1 MVEIC
6 CENNMIFIDVATILK
21 IFHETTYI
29 QFNHFTCTIHAFTYM
44 PSLANHFSREFV
56 LNDFHHTILV

>member
-29 QFNHFTCTIHAFTYM
+29 QFNHFTCTIHAFTYYAITDQ
-44 PSLANHFSREFV
+44 SLQTG
-56 LNDFHHTILV
+56 DCTQ